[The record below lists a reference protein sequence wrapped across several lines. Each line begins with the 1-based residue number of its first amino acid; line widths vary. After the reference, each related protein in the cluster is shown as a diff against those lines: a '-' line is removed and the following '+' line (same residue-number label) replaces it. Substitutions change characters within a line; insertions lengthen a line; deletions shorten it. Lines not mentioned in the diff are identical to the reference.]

1 MTIEAPEL
9 SVTVVVVDITLPP
22 GAMGVDG
29 PLWVTGAV
37 DVVPPTVPTAAG
49 VFVGGEVGV

>member
-1 MTIEAPEL
+1 
-9 SVTVVVVDITLPP
+9 LPP